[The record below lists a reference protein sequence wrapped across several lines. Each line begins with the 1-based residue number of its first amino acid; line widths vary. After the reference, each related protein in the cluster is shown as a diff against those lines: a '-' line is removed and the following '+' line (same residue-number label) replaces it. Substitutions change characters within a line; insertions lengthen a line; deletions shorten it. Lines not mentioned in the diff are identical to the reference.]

1 MVLAIYGMHRNPEV
15 YSDPHSFKPERFL
28 PEQSEGRHPDAFMS
42 FSSGPRNCIG
52 TLNNTIISIFVGF
65 TLLELNN

>member
-1 MVLAIYGMHRNPEV
+1 MLPAGATVVLAIYGMHRNPAV

-28 PEQSEGRHPDAFMS
+28 PEKSEGRHPDAFMS

-52 TLNNTIISIFVGF
+52 NRQFYFI
-65 TLLELNN
+65 